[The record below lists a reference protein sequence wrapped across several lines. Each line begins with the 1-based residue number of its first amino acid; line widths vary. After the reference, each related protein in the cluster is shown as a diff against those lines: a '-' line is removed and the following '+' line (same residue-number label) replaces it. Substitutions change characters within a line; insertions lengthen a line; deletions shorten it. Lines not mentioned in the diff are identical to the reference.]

1 MGSSAIYEI
10 PESMLQEQPPLG
22 SDSLLLELD
31 SSKISSQHAKAEY
44 DPHNTLRPA
53 RSQCW

>member
-10 PESMLQEQPPLG
+10 PESTLQEQPPLG
-22 SDSLLLELD
+22 SDSLSLELD

-44 DPHNTLRPA
+44 DTHNTLRPA